1 MRACALMAA
10 LGCLAGCGSRTAMVS
25 PQGESASTS
34 GPKLKSNLSAG
45 EFTKAIVGDWVSAWS
60 RPSHRH
66 VEELG
71 IRSDG
76 TARVTIVG
84 DSGRQ
89 EASGPFELAFEHP
102 PDPGMITLAEIVIRP
117 ADGPPIKLSRV
128 HFGWHNALPY
138 GSGSGPFLRID
149 GDPVGWRTSVLKR
162 AD

>member
-1 MRACALMAA
+1 
-10 LGCLAGCGSRTAMVS
+10 MVS
-25 PQGESASTS
+25 PRGESASTS
-34 GPKLKSNLSAG
+34 GPELRSNLSAG
-45 EFTKAIVGDWVSAWS
+45 EFTEAIVGDWVSAWS

-89 EASGPFELAFEHP
+89 EASGPFELVFERP
-102 PDPGMITLAEIVIRP
+102 TDPGMITFAEIVITP

-128 HFGWHNALPY
+128 NFGWHNALPY

-149 GDPVGWRTSVLKR
+149 GDPVGELSSVLKR